1 MQGVN
6 WESSWQNWVSSQC
19 SRARILS
26 AKAEKLPC
34 ASQQT
39 NRRLTIVSVLPNVL
53 ISDFLKTEQK
63 LFFEICLV
71 IERVLFH
78 GNSILERILKMK
90 ICEIYDFENFWI
102 VCLAAIAIACFSSNK
117 HKSRSFWQKL
127 PNSCYRRLENFCRWD
142 LCSSEICSWTWN
154 WKVYTLQGRYR

>member
-53 ISDFLKTEQK
+53 ISWKQNKNIFLLMIESV
-63 LFFEICLV
+63 LFF
-71 IERVLFH
+71 R
-78 GNSILERILKMK
+78 GNWILERILKME
-90 ICEIYDFENFWI
+90 IWEIYDFENFWI

-154 WKVYTLQGRYR
+154 WKVHTLQGRYR